1 MNKLVNSVKK
11 WTGASRKPSPEL
23 TRSEYSLV
31 SCNELTSGQLWL
43 SLPEEVKRD
52 PALASLK
59 QLYEKEHGK
68 ETITLSGKNS
78 SRAKRLPFV
87 NSAPHLNNNPHII
100 AEDVVFKGPDCGIN
114 IPCAGK
120 DEQIFK
126 NTSDHKRP
134 SKITQARHY
143 TKMVLLLACWLFF
156 TVVFL
161 LYNEKEVVIRNT
173 AVTPKELKSYILR
186 ISDDKLKILI
196 SLSGP
201 FLSEQTETRL
211 NSSEYDDADKMEVWL
226 ERWHLKSDA
235 GDQIAASDVKFKEE
249 IAPWKIILQNEVDF
263 NEGEPRVS
271 VLTLTS
277 NITNSNSSSVYA
289 VQMRSTANQTVP
301 FKMSYTTNPLDMT
314 TGVIYACVLLCGL
327 YVLIIFEII
336 NRTMAA
342 VLISTTALATLAL
355 AGERPS
361 LPEVISWLDVET
373 LLLLF
378 SMMVLVAIMAETGM
392 FDFLAV
398 YTFEVTKGKLWPLIT
413 LLSVIT
419 AALSTFLDNVTTV
432 LLMTPVTIRL
442 CEVMEL
448 DPVPI
453 LMSMVIYSNIG
464 GTMTPVGDPPNVIIA
479 SNKAVTQSGINF
491 TNFTLHMSMGIVLVC
506 AQTYLQIRYIYRDT
520 NKLRLKVPREIQ
532 ELRQQIS
539 IWRRAADSLPH
550 LSKDEQVV
558 KERLERKIRKL
569 NGQLEVLERESR
581 KRACPKSTFENT
593 LKEMKEKYKI
603 RDKPLLVKSSVAIL
617 FVVAVFFLHSIPE
630 LNRISLGWT
639 ALLGAILLLTL
650 ADRADLE
657 PILHRV
663 EWSTLLFFAALFVL
677 MEALSKLGLIQF
689 IGGLT
694 EDLILKVDENAR
706 LAVSILLM
714 LWISGISSAFVDN
727 IPLTTMMVRVVTS
740 LGSNPNLGL
749 PMAPLVWAL
758 SFGACLGGNGTLIGA
773 SANVV
778 CAGVAEQYGY
788 RFTFMQFLKIGFPI
802 MIGHLLVASGYLL
815 LCHCVFTWH

>member
-11 WTGASRKPSPEL
+11 WTGASKKQSPEL
-23 TRSEYSLV
+23 TRSQYSLV
-31 SCNELTSGQLWL
+31 SCAELTSGQLWL
-43 SLPEEVKRD
+43 SLPEEVKGD
-52 PALASLK
+52 PAFASLK
-59 QLYEKEHGK
+59 QLYEREHGK
-68 ETITLSGKNS
+68 ETFALTSRNS
-78 SRAKRLPFV
+78 SRAKRLPLV
-87 NSAPHLNNNPHII
+87 NSAPHLNNNPHVI
-100 AEDVVFKGPDCGIN
+100 AEEVPFKLPDVGIT
-114 IPCAGK
+114 IPHSGK
-120 DEQIFK
+120 DEK
-126 NTSDHKRP
+126 MLNSTSDHKRP
-134 SKITQARHY
+134 SKIAQARHY
-143 TKMVLLLACWLFF
+143 TKMVLLLACWFFF

-161 LYNEKEVVIRNT
+161 LYNEKEEIVRNT
-173 AVTPKELKSYILR
+173 AVTPEELKSYILR
-186 ISDDKLKILI
+186 VQDDQLKVLI

-201 FLSEQTETRL
+201 FLSEQAEKKL
-211 NSSEYDDADKMEVWL
+211 NSSEHEHASKMEVWL
-226 ERWHLKSDA
+226 ERWHLKGEA
-235 GDQIAASDVKFKEE
+235 GDDVRASDVEFKEVTP
-249 IAPWKIILQNEVDF
+249 PWTIVLQDDVDF
-263 NEGEPRVS
+263 NEGEPRRS
-271 VLTLTS
+271 VLRLTS
-277 NITNSNSSSVYA
+277 NITNTNHTLYA
-289 VQMRSTANQTVP
+289 VQMRSASNQTVP
-301 FKMSYTTNPLDMT
+301 FSLSYTINPLDVT
-314 TGVIYACVLLCGL
+314 TGVICACVLLCGL

-342 VLISTTALATLAL
+342 ILISTTALATLAL

-361 LPEVISWLDVET
+361 LPEVISWLDMET

-378 SMMVLVAIMAETGM
+378 SMMLLVAIMAETGM

-413 LLSVIT
+413 LLCVIT
-419 AALSTFLDNVTTV
+419 AGLSTFLDNVTTV

-442 CEVMEL
+442 CEVMDL

-453 LMSMVIYSNIG
+453 LMSMVIFSNIG

-479 SNKAVTQSGINF
+479 SNKAVIQSGINF
-491 TNFTLHMSMGIVLVC
+491 TNFTLHMSLGITFVC
-506 AQTYLQIRYIYRDT
+506 VQTYLQLRYIYRDT
-520 NKLRLKVPREIQ
+520 DKLRLKVPRDIQ
-532 ELRQQIS
+532 EFRQQIS
-539 IWRRAADSLPH
+539 IWRRAADSLPY

-569 NGQLEVLERESR
+569 NGQLEVLEKESR
-581 KRACPKSTFENT
+581 KRACPKATFEST
-593 LKEMKEKYKI
+593 LKEMKDKYKI
-603 RDKPLLVKSSVAIL
+603 RDKTLLLKSTVAIS

-650 ADRADLE
+650 ADREDLE

-677 MEALSKLGLIQF
+677 MEALSKLGLIDV
-689 IGGLT
+689 IGSMT
-694 EDLILKVDENAR
+694 ESLILSVDENAR
-706 LAVSILLM
+706 LTVSILLM
-714 LWISGISSAFVDN
+714 LWISGLSSAFVDN

-740 LGSNPNLGL
+740 LGSNPNLNL

-788 RFTFMQFLKIGFPI
+788 RFTFMQFFKIGFPI